1 MRSGPSSIFALGVLL
16 AASLSGC
23 RLPGKDGPI
32 PRSLAISRQLSQ
44 RGIDAIEPRGLD
56 RGGAAPGAAVRA
68 YPSDVDARRHY
79 ADALW
84 ARGLR
89 QKAIAQLEEANR
101 LTGDDAELYALIAEM
116 RLAMDQPDLAWQ
128 NAQRAID
135 LDPKLAVA
143 WTVRAR
149 IARERGQTEQAL
161 ADYHRALGLA
171 PDDRHVKLAVAE
183 LHRQL
188 NQPQRALS
196 VLHSLADSYSPG
208 EEPPE
213 VFYLQG
219 LAYTGAG
226 PVRRCGRLLCGRQ
239 QSRRYHG
246 GDPLSTGRNAMAGR
260 AYRRGGNRAQ
270 DALSL
275 DPRHEPSQELLN
287 RIGLAQRR
295 NAPALH

>member
-16 AASLSGC
+16 AASLPGC

-44 RGIDAIEPRGLD
+44 RGIDAIEREDWTEAERLL
-56 RGGAAPGAAVRA
+56 AQAVRA

-171 PDDRHVKLAVAE
+171 PDDRQVKLAVAE

-219 LAYTGAG
+219 LAYTAL
-226 PVRRCGRLLCGRQ
+226 GRYDDAVDCYAAAS
-239 QSRRYHG
+239 SR
-246 GDPLSTGRNAMAGR
+246 GDTTAETLYRLAETQWLAGR
-260 AYRRGGNRAQ
+260 TAEAATAAQ